1 MKPGGAV
8 VASQPMTAIVGT
20 NQYGKAEVRMVAVD
34 RSAPQHTFCDL
45 NVGITLSGD
54 LDDVH
59 ITGDNAHVVP
69 TDTQKNTVFAFAKEA
84 PVGEI
89 EQFGLRLARH
99 FVADFESIT
108 RARVHIEAA
117 QWERIAVDGVPHAH
131 SFRQVGTEL
140 RTATVVCDEDGE
152 WVVSGLENLIVL
164 KTSGSEFLGYIEDK
178 YTTLQPTEERILS
191 TAVTARWRHAGT
203 DHDWGT
209 SFRAARTVMLERF
222 AATHSLSLQQ
232 TLYAMATGAIEQD
245 PSIVEVRMSM
255 PNRHHFVVD
264 LERFG
269 LENRNEI
276 FRFEDRPY
284 GLIEAQILA
293 ESAPPAGPAWDPY
306 PLL

>member
-1 MKPGGAV
+1 
-8 VASQPMTAIVGT
+8 MTVIVGA

-34 RSAPQHTFCDL
+34 RSEPAHTFCDL

-59 ITGDNAHVVP
+59 TTGDNAHVVP

-99 FVADFESIT
+99 FVGSLASIT
-108 RARVHIEAA
+108 RARVHIESA
-117 QWERIAVDGVPHAH
+117 QWERIEVEGVPHAH
-131 SFRQVGTEL
+131 SFRQAGTEL
-140 RTATVVCDEDGE
+140 RTATVICAADGE
-152 WVVSGLENLIVL
+152 WVLSGLENLIVL
-164 KTSGSEFLGYIEDK
+164 KTSGAEFAGYIEDR
-178 YTTLQPTEERILS
+178 YTTLEPTEERILS
-191 TAVTARWRHAGT
+191 TAVTARWRHAVT
-203 DHDWGT
+203 DRDWGA
-209 SFRAARTVMLERF
+209 SFDAARTAMLERF

-232 TLYAMATGAIEQD
+232 TLYAMATGAIERE
-245 PSIVEVRMSM
+245 PGIVEVRLSM

-264 LERFG
+264 LTPFG
-269 LENRNEI
+269 MENPNEI